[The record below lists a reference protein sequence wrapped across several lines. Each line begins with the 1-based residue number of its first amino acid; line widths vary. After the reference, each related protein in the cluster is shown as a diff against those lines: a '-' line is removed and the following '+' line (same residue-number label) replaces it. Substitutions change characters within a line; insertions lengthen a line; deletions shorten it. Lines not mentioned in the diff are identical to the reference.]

1 MTVLAPRERPRP
13 RSRRSGAFCV
23 ASAACPLLLALLALV
38 AGPVPAEA
46 QEPRPEPEPADTAT
60 VAPPTIPVDPR
71 LRTTGDTVPGDTIPT
86 DTLGPPPPTLP
97 ALDPPGPASPAR
109 GVWEWDRAA
118 LRRLPDLSVL
128 QLLQRLP
135 GVVPVRADMV
145 NQSESAAI
153 FGATAGA
160 IRYIV
165 DGFELDALQGATFD
179 PSRFPLV
186 ALERVRVERRVTGA
200 TVHLRT
206 LSPEDPRPYTLIEA
220 GTGDYDVQLFRGV
233 FLAPGVLGGPLA
245 AGFERLAADG
255 TIGGRSSHSN
265 AWLKWSWVRDPAGI
279 QIEYRQSDV
288 DRTGIGDGLSGLR
301 RDWVMR
307 ARAARGPVTGEV
319 YAGASRLEDERGDV
333 VIREGTPHGGLRL
346 GAALDALVPVEATMA
361 LRFRDHARLPFGQ
374 LDLTLRAL
382 PLPLVA
388 VEAEVNH
395 GWWREGPGTERWT
408 ARAQAGPLAGV
419 SVFSEVSG
427 GVPLLE
433 GGPTLRVPSPA
444 GDPLEVRREG
454 VRLGAEARRWGGSL
468 LVAGLRSRTSEVTG
482 FDLPFEAWFPRVP
495 GGEATG
501 LEVIASL
508 PTGWDPVSLD
518 GWYVAMDAPA
528 DWLYLP
534 AHHARG
540 ALSYHHLPLPSGN
553 LEIFGRLEHS
563 YRSAMSVPGVAE
575 DESGATAFTIVE
587 APAYRS
593 TNLEVA
599 IRVLSVQAFIHWEN
613 ILHRPG
619 QHDIPGFNRPG
630 QHILYGVKWE
640 FVN

>member
-1 MTVLAPRERPRP
+1 MTVRPPRARPRP
-13 RSRRSGAFCV
+13 RSLRSGAFCV
-23 ASAACPLLLALLALV
+23 AGAACLLQL
-38 AGPVPAEA
+38 AGPAPGAA
-46 QEPRPEPEPADTAT
+46 QEPDPAPEPVDTA
-60 VAPPTIPVDPR
+60 AADPPTLPTDPLLRPAGDTIP
-71 LRTTGDTVPGDTIPT
+71 GDTVPT

-97 ALDPPGPASPAR
+97 ALDPQGAATAAR

-118 LRRLPDLSVL
+118 LRRLPDLSLL

-145 NQSESAAI
+145 NQAEGAAI

-165 DGFELDALQGATFD
+165 DGFELDPLQGATFD

-200 TVHLRT
+200 TVHLQT
-206 LSPEDPRPYTLIEA
+206 MSPDDPRPRTLIEA

-233 FLAPGVLGGPLA
+233 FLAPRFLGGPLA

-255 TIGGRSSHSN
+255 TIGGHSSHTTG
-265 AWLKWSWVRDPAGI
+265 WLKWSWVRDSAGV
-279 QIEYRQSDV
+279 QLEYRQSDV
-288 DRTGIGDGLSGLR
+288 DRAGIGAGLSGIR

-333 VIREGTPHGGLRL
+333 VVREGSPHGGLRL
-346 GAALDALVPVEATMA
+346 QAAIDAPVPVEARTA
-361 LRFRDHARLPFGQ
+361 VRLRDHPRLPSGQ
-374 LDLTLRAL
+374 IELGLRAL

-388 VEAEVNH
+388 VEAELTR
-395 GWWREGPGTERWT
+395 GWWSDGPGTASWT
-408 ARAQAGPLAGV
+408 ARAQAGPVVGV
-419 SVFSEVSG
+419 SLFSEIG
-427 GVPLLE
+427 GAPLLG
-433 GGPTLRVPSPA
+433 GGPTLRVPSPT
-444 GDPLEVRREG
+444 GGRLQVRREG
-454 VRLGAEARRWGGSL
+454 LRLGAEARRWGGSL
-468 LVAGLRSRTSEVTG
+468 LVAALQSRTSEVTG
-482 FDLPFEAWFPRVP
+482 FDLPFEASFPRIP

-501 LEVIASL
+501 VEVIASL
-508 PTGWDPVSLD
+508 PTGWDPVSIE

-553 LEIFGRLEHS
+553 LEIFARLEQT
-563 YRSAMSVPGVAE
+563 YRSSMMVPGAGGEGSAPTTVAITE
-575 DESGATAFTIVE
+575 V
-587 APAYRS
+587 PAYRS
-593 TNLEVA
+593 MNLELL
-599 IRVLSVQAFIHWEN
+599 IRVLTVQAFIQWEN
-613 ILHRPG
+613 ILHRPR
-619 QHDIPGFNRPG
+619 QYDIPGFNRPG